1 MSWTKYLKTGIASAA
16 VVLLGIIVMI
26 AFGFNKSFDF
36 TGGTI
41 VSVNAKT
48 ASAQDATKLV
58 NEVMADHNNINVA
71 SLSVGSSN
79 GEAIITV
86 KYQISKDIDATN
98 DAILEELYAAF
109 GYDAEDFAEK
119 NYINMTTNVQPAYNN
134 MVFAY
139 ALMGVLVGL
148 IAAAFYMFLRMGFA
162 SAMVLVAS
170 VIIDVIVAIA
180 FMSIFRIGVSAN
192 IGFAVLGAAVLS
204 VIFNTMMLHK
214 LKANSF
220 EPANKKA
227 SNAEVADQTRAQLFR
242 PFIIF
247 AAGAAIA
254 LLVFAIIAFGPAGS
268 AVLAVA
274 ISLASIFVTSI
285 YINPTLW
292 EMVFV
297 RKVREK
303 RKPMPEIESEEG

>member
-1 MSWTKYLKTGIASAA
+1 TK
-16 VVLLGIIVMI
+16 
-26 AFGFNKSFDF
+26 
-36 TGGTI
+36 TI
-41 VSVNAKT
+41 SQ
-48 ASAQDATKLV
+48 S
-58 NEVMADHNNINVA
+58 
-71 SLSVGSSN
+71 
-79 GEAIITV
+79 
-86 KYQISKDIDATN
+86 
-98 DAILEELYAAF
+98 
-109 GYDAEDFAEK
+109 
-119 NYINMTTNVQPAYNN
+119 
-134 MVFAY
+134 
-139 ALMGVLVGL
+139 VGL

>member
-16 VVLLGIIVMI
+16 VVLLGIIMII

-48 ASAQDATKLV
+48 VAAQDATKLV
-58 NEVMADHNNINVA
+58 NEVMGDYKNINVA

-79 GEAIITV
+79 GEVIITV

-98 DAILEELYAAF
+98 EAILEDLYTAF
-109 GYDAEDFAEK
+109 GYDAENFAEK
-119 NYINMTTNVQPAYNN
+119 NYVNMTANVQPAYNN

-148 IAAAFYMFLRMGFA
+148 IATAFYMWLRMGFA

-170 VIIDVIVAIA
+170 VIVDVIVAIS

-192 IGFAVLGAAVLS
+192 IGYAVLGAAVLS
-204 VIFNTMMLHK
+204 VIFNTIMLNK
-214 LKANSF
+214 LKQNSF
-220 EPANKKA
+220 DPANKKA
-227 SNAEVADQTRAQLFR
+227 TNAEVAEQTRKALFT
-242 PFIIF
+242 PFTIF
-247 AAGAAIA
+247 ASGGAIA

-268 AVLAVA
+268 AVLSIA
-274 ISLASIFVTSI
+274 ISLASIFVTSL
-285 YINPTLW
+285 YINPSLW

-303 RKPMPEIESEEG
+303 RKPMPEIESEEA